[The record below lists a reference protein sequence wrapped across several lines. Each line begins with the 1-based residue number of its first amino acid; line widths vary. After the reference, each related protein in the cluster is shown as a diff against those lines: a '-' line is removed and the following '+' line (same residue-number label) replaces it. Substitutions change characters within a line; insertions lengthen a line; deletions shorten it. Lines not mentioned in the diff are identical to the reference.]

1 MGKQWFSVLAAL
13 YKKVFCSLQARKFC
27 NTEQFEEDRDKGKF
41 KVNDES
47 VEKVVEVINDLRSEN
62 KSTSTQQSIDTSGNL
77 FRRNLV

>member
-13 YKKVFCSLQARKFC
+13 RKKVFCSLRARKFC
-27 NTEQFEEDRDKGKF
+27 NAEQFEEDRDKGKF

-62 KSTSTQQSIDTSGNL
+62 QSTSDTSGNL